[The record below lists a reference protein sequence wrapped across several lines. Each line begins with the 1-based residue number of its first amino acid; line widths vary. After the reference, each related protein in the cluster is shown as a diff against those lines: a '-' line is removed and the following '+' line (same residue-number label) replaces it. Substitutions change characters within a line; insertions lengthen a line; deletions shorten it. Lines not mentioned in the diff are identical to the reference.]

1 MRPITIFYLLI
12 VYVVLQFSW
21 WAYLLTELNR
31 EVYTHRSEIA
41 NLKSADGPVT
51 SPTTAFELEEK
62 MSHRNWMVLGEG
74 MVFLSLLI
82 WGSIITYRSFRRD
95 MELARLQKNFLLSI
109 THEFKSPLASIRLYL
124 ETINKHE
131 LDKGKQQQFIRNA
144 LTDTDRLNTLVENA
158 LMASLIEHNG
168 HFFAAERVDL
178 SSLLESTRQIF
189 ERVPGHP
196 SLVAEITRDVHV
208 KGDRQA
214 LGTLVN
220 NLLENAV
227 KYSPGGAPVSLVL
240 KQEGDWAELRV
251 SDEGIGIPDKEKE
264 QVFRKFY
271 RAGNELTRST
281 KGTGLGLFLV
291 KYIVEKHQ
299 GSVKV
304 SDRHPKGTVFSVRLP
319 LFLS

>member
-31 EVYTHRSEIA
+31 EVYTHRTEIA
-41 NLKSADGPVT
+41 NLQSTGSPATTSA
-51 SPTTAFELEEK
+51 TASELEAK

-124 ETINKHE
+124 ETISKHE

-158 LMASLIEHNG
+158 LMASLIEHDG
-168 HFFAAERVDL
+168 HFFAAEEVDL

-196 SLVAEITRDVHV
+196 SLVAEIAPDVHV

-227 KYSPGGAPVSLVL
+227 KYAPGGTPVSLVL
-240 KQEGDWAELRV
+240 KQEGGWAELRV

-319 LFLS
+319 LFQS